1 MKLNE
6 ALEYVDRLFDA
17 LNDSDRHR
25 FAQALAGKCE
35 HFSSL
40 QLKSEIEQ
48 ALTRP
53 TVSRKQGPRT
63 PRAEQKA
70 QHEWLAKWV
79 AGRPGGVTTAGD
91 VVDAL
96 LENFSSF
103 ASHANPRSTA
113 MGRVRTAAKLGLVK
127 IDGLGAETD
136 WRQISMQREF
146 VLRERPSTILTT
158 SGSVRAERRPAS
170 GLSEWG
176 NA

>member
-6 ALEYVDRLFDA
+6 ALEFVDRLFDA
-17 LNDSDRHR
+17 LNESDKQK

-40 QLKSEIEQ
+40 QLKSDIEQ

-53 TVSRKQGPRT
+53 KVSRKQGPKT

-79 AGRPGGVTTAGD
+79 ADQPGGVTTAGN
-91 VVDAL
+91 VTDAL
-96 LENFSSF
+96 LANFSSF
-103 ASHANPRSTA
+103 AAHANPRSTA

-127 IDGLGAETD
+127 IDGLGAGTD
-136 WRQISMQREF
+136 WRQVSMQREF
-146 VLRERPSTILTT
+146 VVRERPST
-158 SGSVRAERRPAS
+158 VRAERRPS
-170 GLSEWG
+170 PSLGEWG